1 MHRLVNGEYTLP
13 TVVLRYGGPSQDSG
27 NPRVK
32 LPCGAVLEV
41 LVEKRSPEIHFIDQ
55 LRTLLQ
61 GLSNGEAL
69 EREVS
74 LAHGHTS
81 LHPTYDHGSW

>member
-1 MHRLVNGEYTLP
+1 MMVAKADGAHFGSLSGGCVEEDFLHRLVNGEYTLP

-32 LPCGAVLEV
+32 LPCGGVLEV

-55 LRTLLQ
+55 LRTLL
-61 GLSNGEAL
+61 
-69 EREVS
+69 
-74 LAHGHTS
+74 
-81 LHPTYDHGSW
+81 